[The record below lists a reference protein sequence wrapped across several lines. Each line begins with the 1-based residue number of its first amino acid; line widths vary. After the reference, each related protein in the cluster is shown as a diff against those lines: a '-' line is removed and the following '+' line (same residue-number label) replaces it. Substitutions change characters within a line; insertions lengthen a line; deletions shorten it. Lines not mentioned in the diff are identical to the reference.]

1 MHSIEVLC
9 RTHNPF
15 HIQLKACFS
24 NLLDNPCPQQGHIV
38 NIRLSEKIEPVRLAD
53 NSVREMISETFFQ
66 MNYQT
71 GEWRRIKKFKEP
83 ARGVGQMMS
92 QVISQ

>member
-1 MHSIEVLC
+1 MLC

-15 HIQLKACFS
+15 HIQLKACYCY
-24 NLLDNPCPQQGHIV
+24 LLDNPCPQQGHIV

-53 NSVREMISETFFQ
+53 NSVHEMISETFFHI
-66 MNYQT
+66 NYQT

-83 ARGVGQMMS
+83 ARGVGQMMT